1 MPPVNRIRTAI
12 IPAVALVV
20 LGVGA
25 ASAEGSS
32 VREIGDYKDVPLPQA
47 GCPLSCQ
54 AIGHMTGFQTQIGSH
69 KKPYVIHH
77 DGNIVAFTIRLGK
90 PDTQQTQ
97 FFTNLFGGTPQ
108 ARLTLMKKPKAD
120 KRGTRDMKV
129 LGQSQV
135 FDLSKY
141 LGSTPTFTLSKPLRV
156 DAGST
161 LALTVPT
168 WAPAF
173 AINLGDDEAWRSS
186 RPKADCN
193 GTSQTAHQKVG
204 KTHSYDCFYRTARLL
219 FTATFIPDP
228 KPTSST
234 STQQGTKRG

>member
-1 MPPVNRIRTAI
+1 MPPVSRIRTAL
-12 IPAVALVV
+12 IPAVAAAGL
-20 LGVGA
+20 LAAAGA
-25 ASAEGSS
+25 AQASS

-54 AIGHMTGFQTQIGSH
+54 AIGHMTGYQVQIGSH
-69 KKPYVIHH
+69 KNPYVIHR

-120 KRGTRDMKV
+120 KRGTRDLKV

-135 FDLSKY
+135 FDLSRY
-141 LGSTPTFTLSKPLRV
+141 LGSTPTFTLSKPLPV

-161 LALTVPT
+161 LAITVPT

-173 AINLGDDEAWRSS
+173 AINLGDDQAWRSS
-186 RPKADCN
+186 AEEGLQRHVA
-193 GTSQTAHQKVG
+193 VG
-204 KTHSYDCFYRTARLL
+204 GHEGRQDRLL
-219 FTATFIPDP
+219 RLLLQDSAAAVL
-228 KPTSST
+228 
-234 STQQGTKRG
+234 GHVRA